1 MDRESSLCIT
11 NANINFPSD
20 ELLLNQSIK
29 QLEKIIPSLEILTL
43 STLNITFMY
52 AFKKGY
58 KVVGG
63 GCVYYV
69 YGCCSSSHLSLLQEW
84 FLQRCTYANYSSTNK
99 GSLHKMEGNM
109 KADTVQYFKNS
120 NSEMLKEFE
129 APSIL
134 KWIRGYVNINRE
146 CN

>member
-1 MDRESSLCIT
+1 
-11 NANINFPSD
+11 
-20 ELLLNQSIK
+20 
-29 QLEKIIPSLEILTL
+29 
-43 STLNITFMY
+43 MY

-120 NSEMLKEFE
+120 NSEMLKEF
-129 APSIL
+129 
-134 KWIRGYVNINRE
+134 
-146 CN
+146 